1 MSFYIRYYSNRIFW
15 FFARPIRKWYRFMA
29 RPTGRAVKV
38 LIHDD
43 NQVLLVLPG
52 YGHREWSVPGGGVD
66 GRETFEEAA
75 RREISEEL
83 NMQIDTLEYLGEY
96 YHELD
101 YQVSLTKVFATSPRH
116 KEFNIDGIEI
126 VNAAWFPLEKLPPKR
141 RPRVDEI
148 LAMLTTKKD
157 P

>member
-1 MSFYIRYYSNRIFW
+1 
-15 FFARPIRKWYRFMA
+15 MA

-38 LIHDD
+38 LIHDGKRI
-43 NQVLLVLPG
+43 LLVLPG

-83 NMQIDTLEYLGEY
+83 SMHIDALEYLGEY
-96 YHELD
+96 YHKLD
-101 YQVSLTKVFATSPRH
+101 YQVSLTKVFATSPQH
-116 KEFNIDGIEI
+116 KEFNIDRIEI
-126 VNAAWFPLEKLPPKR
+126 VEAAWFPFEKLPSNR

-148 LAMLTTKKD
+148 LAMLTTKTQKS
-157 P
+157 PLSAL